1 MPPESAL
8 LESRALRESL
18 AARTGVLDKVKVLA
32 MLPDGLHVTTRM
44 VAEYFEVSHDTVKT
58 LVKRHR
64 GELSSH
70 GLRTLRGS
78 ELRFF
83 ERSTLDP
90 SEGSYPQGRVH
101 LTLFTRRT
109 VLNAAMLLRDSEVAR
124 AVRRYLLDAE
134 EEAGRAHREAVGD
147 RPSPE
152 RSLEARMTVAESCL
166 ADVGAALRDL
176 GPVLRRT
183 SDRLDRIDERLDGMD
198 RRIAFMDRRLDHTNQ
213 VVCAM
218 SERMAG
224 MDVRLRQLREETAR
238 CPRPRGGRR

>member
-44 VAEYFEVSHDTVKT
+44 VAEYFEVSEEVVRQ
-58 LVKRHR
+58 LAARHR
-64 GELSSH
+64 SELSSN
-70 GLRTLRGS
+70 GMTTLRGAD
-78 ELRFF
+78 LRRFK
-83 ERSTLDP
+83 RDILSRYAVA
-90 SEGSYPQGRVH
+90 GYPQARSNLGV
-101 LTLFTRRT
+101 FTRRA
-109 VLNAAMLLRDSEVAR
+109 VLNVAMLLRDSPVAR
-124 AVRRYLLDAE
+124 EVRRYLLDVE
-134 EEAGRAHREAVGD
+134 ESFTAPRSRTA
-147 RPSPE
+147 PSPE
-152 RSLEARMTVAESCL
+152 RSLEARMTVVESCL

-198 RRIAFMDRRLDHTNQ
+198 RRIAFMDRRLDSTNQ

-224 MDVRLRQLREETAR
+224 MDVRLRQFQEETVR